1 MTDLEYSEVLELH
14 GAETIASF
22 ENGSPAV
29 TVAPCGKGQ
38 AYYLAAESNHT
49 FIEHLLRELTGAVP
63 LPGDVH
69 AREIAP
75 GVRFYVNTG
84 SKSVDIPLE
93 APGSGLLA
101 GRNYT
106 DVMTLPPYGAE
117 LMRFS

>member
-1 MTDLEYSEVLELH
+1 MTDLEYTEVLELR

-22 ENGSPAV
+22 EDGSPAV
-29 TVAPCGKGQ
+29 TAASYGKGR
-38 AYYLAAESNHT
+38 AYYLAAEPNHS
-49 FIEHLLRELTGAVP
+49 FIGHLMRMLTGAAP

-69 AREIAP
+69 AREIAQ

-101 GRNYT
+101 GRDYME
-106 DVMTLPPYGAE
+106 VLTLSPYEAE
-117 LMRFS
+117 LVRFS